1 VIVLSMG
8 RSGTSYLASFLG
20 SNGVDLGSNLIP
32 PSAENPRGYFE
43 DSEIVAF
50 HQGLLRRLRA
60 TPDWDSMTGELL
72 AHAELNGRRKGM
84 GAPHFGAPCETRRPL
99 GWKDPRTVHFI
110 RSALAL
116 TGSKV
121 IVPLRHPLEI
131 LYSYLKRVAT
141 IDTLIDVKQIFRA
154 YAEYHESILAI
165 VRERPRRSL
174 VIYAQN
180 ALPNPQGLRA
190 ALEQFLDL
198 APAGP
203 RFDAPAFEKSEF
215 TRLCIHGDAAE
226 IFATLLPEA
235 AAAFDKLNRFSHFRF
250 SPCDAPAD
258 LRDRSSHLAA
268 AVRAA
273 GSPIVAETW
282 LPLLIDL
289 CRSGELP
296 GYFPL
301 QAAIL
306 TRHAEAGRFWKAQSE
321 ALAKEWD
328 RT

>member
-1 VIVLSMG
+1 M
-8 RSGTSYLASFLG
+8 
-20 SNGVDLGSNLIP
+20 
-32 PSAENPRGYFE
+32 
-43 DSEIVAF
+43 
-50 HQGLLRRLRA
+50 
-60 TPDWDSMTGELL
+60 
-72 AHAELNGRRKGM
+72 
-84 GAPHFGAPCETRRPL
+84 
-99 GWKDPRTVHFI
+99 
-110 RSALAL
+110 
-116 TGSKV
+116 

-321 ALAKEWD
+321 ALAKELGSHVAMLKEQSEWIAQLEEA
-328 RT
+328 RQFWIAQIESHRKELESHAATVKEQSEWIAQLEGR